1 MFKWLKSWLNRQQE
15 REHGRLLQES
25 RRLRAE
31 LEKKGIDIT
40 LTPEQKAR
48 LRDKARGIDPE
59 ILKRISQF
67 DLDDDEPKS
76 RTETG

>member
-1 MFKWLKSWLNRQQE
+1 MFSWLKSWLKRQQE
-15 REHGRLLQES
+15 REHDRLLEDS

-31 LEKKGIDIT
+31 LEEKGVDIT

-48 LRDKARGIDPE
+48 LREKAAGIDPE

-67 DLDDDEPKS
+67 DLDDDGAGS
-76 RTETG
+76 SQ